1 MPKDPDDLTRSVLAI
16 AIWVA
21 FIGSILTLI
30 LRPVPEGN
38 EALITEVMTTLGSG
52 VALVTN
58 YYIKKRH

>member
-1 MPKDPDDLTRSVLAI
+1 MSNDPDGVTRSVLAI

-30 LRPVPEGN
+30 LHPVPEAN
-38 EALITEVMTTLGSG
+38 KTLLSEILTTLGSG

-58 YYIKKRH
+58 YYFKRKH